1 MDDRLT
7 CPVCQRQ
14 LRSITTQHIRT
25 HGYATAS
32 EFKAAFGLEHLKCP
46 SMRAKQSRFMAVN
59 SPTQGGHSEEALGR
73 MSRNRKGKGIGV
85 AGKYERTPE
94 IRAQISR
101 GVAKAHRE
109 GRIRG
114 RGQWVWSDTH
124 CQDLWVRSSWE
135 ARVVKVLDNHPCVEW
150 YEYEPF
156 VLPYL
161 FDGHQRNYIPD
172 FMVSLEGSITEVWEV
187 KPHAWWEHP
196 VNAAKW
202 EALVSYCSGQG
213 YNTLMVDMSRLEGME
228 RQVGLLPWEGVGG
241 PWVDPEDPS
250 FRPRS
255 PLEQQGFKD
264 PAFA

>member
-1 MDDRLT
+1 MSDCLT
-7 CPVCQRQ
+7 CPVCQRWM
-14 LRSITTQHIRT
+14 RSITTQHIRT
-25 HGYATAS
+25 HGYAAAS
-32 EFKAAFGLEHLKCP
+32 DFKAAFGLEHLKCP
-46 SMRAKQSRFMAVN
+46 SMRAKQSRFMMDN
-59 SPTQGGHSEEALGR
+59 SPTQGGHSEEAIGK
-73 MSRNRKGKGIGV
+73 MVQNRRGKGLGV

-94 IRAQISR
+94 IRARISQ

-109 GRIRG
+109 GRLRG
-114 RGQWVWSDTH
+114 RGQWVWSEIH

-135 ARVVKVLDNHPCVEW
+135 VRAIKVLDKHPCVEW

-161 FDGHQRNYIPD
+161 FDGQQRNYIPD
-172 FMVSLEGSITEVWEV
+172 FKVSLEGGITEVWEI
-187 KPHAWWEHP
+187 KPQTWWCHA

-202 EALVSYCSGQG
+202 EALSRHCSKQG
-213 YNTLMVDMSRLEGME
+213 FNTLMVNLARLEGME
-228 RQVGLLPWEGVGG
+228 RQVGILPWQGNGG
-241 PWVDPEDPS
+241 PWVKPGDPG